1 MSNKEQHKNI
11 NAITITAV
19 IIAII
24 AVIIA
29 VMASLG
35 YRSALDELAEPMV
48 VKTSQAER
56 ADMLN
61 RLGTALENLKQRNLL
76 VSIQEGQ
83 DAYTMMLTNDQ
94 GEYLTQSQS
103 TGYVTVYRND
113 NKAIRY
119 QEYIDYG
126 ADSNAIS
133 IMDAVYGMA
142 SDGEV
147 EVYGVPDEDKADGY
161 TQVVIDIRGWDQIAS
176 MYNRIDPSLGEIMVG
191 QLQASL
197 SQSSDSETDSSQVD
211 EQSSEEQTEEQTEAQ
226 TETQTEA
233 SSTEAQEIDTLN
245 FRFLFIVYNETTQ
258 FDSAACYMYF
268 DDADSEDVG
277 WNSDSLATSWAIT
290 GLVPIEK
297 WSLDTDWYTLDFE
310 NYLNW
315 TDEQGEEANE
325 LLRVTLADLVD
336 MTNRVLE
343 SYSNSTTDDNTSD
356 TETEANNESESTESS
371 EDTSNTTED
380 TDEITDNSSSDE
392 VSDNTSSVT
401 E

>member
-11 NAITITAV
+11 NAITISAV

-56 ADMLN
+56 DDMLN

-161 TQVVIDIRGWDQIAS
+161 TQVVVDIRGWDQIAS

-197 SQSSDSETDSSQVD
+197 SPSSDSETDSSQVD
-211 EQSSEEQTEEQTEAQ
+211 EQSSEEQTEEQTEA
-226 TETQTEA
+226 
-233 SSTEAQEIDTLN
+233 SNTEAQEIDTLN

-343 SYSNSTTDDNTSD
+343 SYNNSTTDDNTSD
-356 TETEANNESESTESS
+356 TETEANNGSESTESS

-380 TDEITDNSSSDE
+380 TGEISDSSSSDE
-392 VSDNTSSVT
+392 ASDNTSSVT

>member
-1 MSNKEQHKNI
+1 MSNKDQHKNI
-11 NAITITAV
+11 NAITISAV

-191 QLQASL
+191 QLKASL

-211 EQSSEEQTEEQTEAQ
+211 EQSSEEQTEEQTEPSN
-226 TETQTEA
+226 TEV
-233 SSTEAQEIDTLN
+233 QEIDTLN

-356 TETEANNESESTESS
+356 TETEANNESESTEGS

-380 TDEITDNSSSDE
+380 TGEITDNSSSDE

>member
-11 NAITITAV
+11 NAITISAV

-29 VMASLG
+29 VMAFLG

-56 ADMLN
+56 NDMLN

-211 EQSSEEQTEEQTEAQ
+211 EQSSEEQTEEQTEPSN
-226 TETQTEA
+226 TEV
-233 SSTEAQEIDTLN
+233 QEIDTLN

-343 SYSNSTTDDNTSD
+343 SYSNSTTGDNTSD

-380 TDEITDNSSSDE
+380 TGEIPDNSSSDE
-392 VSDNTSSVT
+392 VTDNTSSVV

>member
-11 NAITITAV
+11 NAITISAV

-29 VMASLG
+29 VMAFLG
-35 YRSALDELAEPMV
+35 YRTALDELAEPMV

-56 ADMLN
+56 NDMLN

-197 SQSSDSETDSSQVD
+197 SQSSDSETDSSQTA
-211 EQSSEEQTEEQTEAQ
+211 EQSSEEQTEEQTEA
-226 TETQTEA
+226 
-233 SSTEAQEIDTLN
+233 SNTEAQEIDTLN
-245 FRFLFIVYNETTQ
+245 FRFLFIIYNETTQ

-343 SYSNSTTDDNTSD
+343 SYNNSTTDDNTSD

-392 VSDNTSSVT
+392 VTNNTSSVT

>member
-11 NAITITAV
+11 NAITISAV

-35 YRSALDELAEPMV
+35 YKSALDELAEPMV

-197 SQSSDSETDSSQVD
+197 SQSSDSETDSSQTA
-211 EQSSEEQTEEQTEAQ
+211 EQSSEEQTDEQTEPSN
-226 TETQTEA
+226 TEV
-233 SSTEAQEIDTLN
+233 QEIDTLN

-343 SYSNSTTDDNTSD
+343 SYSNSTTGDNTSD
-356 TETEANNESESTESS
+356 TETEANNGSESTESS

>member
-11 NAITITAV
+11 NAITISAV

-56 ADMLN
+56 GDMLN

-161 TQVVIDIRGWDQIAS
+161 TQIVIDIRGWDQIAS

-197 SQSSDSETDSSQVD
+197 SQSSDSETDSSQID
-211 EQSSEEQTEEQTEAQ
+211 EQSSEEQTEAQ
-226 TETQTEA
+226 TE
-233 SSTEAQEIDTLN
+233 SSNTEAQEIDTLN

-356 TETEANNESESTESS
+356 TEAEANNGSESTESS

>member
-147 EVYGVPDEDKADGY
+147 EIYGVPDEDKADGY

-211 EQSSEEQTEEQTEAQ
+211 EQSSEEQTEAQ
-226 TETQTEA
+226 TE
-233 SSTEAQEIDTLN
+233 SRNTEAQEIDTLN

-356 TETEANNESESTESS
+356 TETEANNGSESTESG
-371 EDTSNTTED
+371 EDTSNTTKD

>member
-11 NAITITAV
+11 NAITISAV

-56 ADMLN
+56 GDMLN

-126 ADSNAIS
+126 VDSNAIS

-191 QLQASL
+191 QLKASL

-211 EQSSEEQTEEQTEAQ
+211 EQSSEEQTEAQ
-226 TETQTEA
+226 TE
-233 SSTEAQEIDTLN
+233 SSNTEAQEIDTLN

-343 SYSNSTTDDNTSD
+343 SYSNSTTGDNTSD
-356 TETEANNESESTESS
+356 TETEANNGSESTESS

-380 TDEITDNSSSDE
+380 TNEITDNSSSDE

>member
-29 VMASLG
+29 VIASLV

-197 SQSSDSETDSSQVD
+197 SQSSDSETDSSQAA
-211 EQSSEEQTEEQTEAQ
+211 EQSSEEQTEAQ
-226 TETQTEA
+226 TEPSNTEVH
-233 SSTEAQEIDTLN
+233 EIDTLN

-268 DDADSEDVG
+268 DYADSEDVG

-371 EDTSNTTED
+371 KDTSNTTED
-380 TDEITDNSSSDE
+380 TGEITDNSSLDE

>member
-11 NAITITAV
+11 NAITISAV

-29 VMASLG
+29 VMAFLG

-56 ADMLN
+56 NDMLN

-211 EQSSEEQTEEQTEAQ
+211 EQSSEEQTEAQ
-226 TETQTEA
+226 TESSNTEV
-233 SSTEAQEIDTLN
+233 QEIDTLN

-343 SYSNSTTDDNTSD
+343 SYSNSTTGDNTSD
-356 TETEANNESESTESS
+356 TETEANNKSESTESS
-371 EDTSNTTED
+371 EDTNNTTED
-380 TDEITDNSSSDE
+380 TGEITDNSSSDE

>member
-11 NAITITAV
+11 NAITISAV

-48 VKTSQAER
+48 VKASQAER
-56 ADMLN
+56 NDMLN

-211 EQSSEEQTEEQTEAQ
+211 EQSSEEQTEAQ
-226 TETQTEA
+226 TESSNTEV
-233 SSTEAQEIDTLN
+233 QEIDTLN

-343 SYSNSTTDDNTSD
+343 SYSNSTIDDNTSD

-380 TDEITDNSSSDE
+380 TGEITDNSSSDE

>member
-11 NAITITAV
+11 NAVTVASV

-29 VMASLG
+29 VMVSLG
-35 YRSALDELAEPMV
+35 YRSALNELAEPMV

-56 ADMLN
+56 DDMLN

-76 VSIQEGQ
+76 ISVQEGQ

-161 TQVVIDIRGWDQIAS
+161 TQVVVDIRGWDQIAS

-197 SQSSDSETDSSQVD
+197 SPSSDSETDSSQTD
-211 EQSSEEQTEEQTEAQ
+211 EQSSEEQTAEG
-226 TETQTEA
+226 QTEA
-233 SSTEAQEIDTLN
+233 SSNETQEIDTLN

-268 DDADSEDVG
+268 DNADSEDVG
-277 WNSDSLATSWAIT
+277 WNSDSLAISWAIT

-356 TETEANNESESTESS
+356 TETEADNESEVTESS
-371 EDTSNTTED
+371 ENTSNTTED

-392 VSDNTSSVT
+392 ASDNTSSVT

>member
-1 MSNKEQHKNI
+1 MSNKEKHKNI
-11 NAITITAV
+11 NAITISAV

-48 VKTSQAER
+48 IKTSQAER
-56 ADMLN
+56 DDMLN

-211 EQSSEEQTEEQTEAQ
+211 EKSSEEQTEEQTEPSN
-226 TETQTEA
+226 TEV
-233 SSTEAQEIDTLN
+233 QEIDTLN

-343 SYSNSTTDDNTSD
+343 SYSNSTTGDNTSD
-356 TETEANNESESTESS
+356 TETEANNGSESTESS

>member
-11 NAITITAV
+11 NAITISAV

-35 YRSALDELAEPMV
+35 YKSALDELAEPMV
-48 VKTSQAER
+48 IKTSQAER
-56 ADMLN
+56 ADMMN

-211 EQSSEEQTEEQTEAQ
+211 EQSSEEQTEEQTE
-226 TETQTEA
+226 
-233 SSTEAQEIDTLN
+233 SSNTEAQEIDTLN

-343 SYSNSTTDDNTSD
+343 SYSNSTTGDNTSD
-356 TETEANNESESTESS
+356 TETDANNGSESTESS

>member
-11 NAITITAV
+11 NAITISAV

-29 VMASLG
+29 VMAFLG

-56 ADMLN
+56 NDMLN

-147 EVYGVPDEDKADGY
+147 EVYGVPDEDTADGY

-197 SQSSDSETDSSQVD
+197 SQSSDSETDSSQTA
-211 EQSSEEQTEEQTEAQ
+211 EQSSEEQTDEQTEP
-226 TETQTEA
+226 QTEA
-233 SSTEAQEIDTLN
+233 SSTEVQEIDTLN

-343 SYSNSTTDDNTSD
+343 SYSNSTTDNNTSD
-356 TETEANNESESTESS
+356 TETEANNESDGTESN

-380 TDEITDNSSSDE
+380 TGEIPDSSSSDE
-392 VSDNTSSVT
+392 ASDNTSSVT

>member
-380 TDEITDNSSSDE
+380 TDEVTDNSSSDE

>member
-11 NAITITAV
+11 NAITISAV

-35 YRSALDELAEPMV
+35 YKSALDELAEPMV

-197 SQSSDSETDSSQVD
+197 SQSSDSETDSSQTA
-211 EQSSEEQTEEQTEAQ
+211 EQSSEEQTDEQTEPSN
-226 TETQTEA
+226 TEV
-233 SSTEAQEIDTLN
+233 QEIDTLN

-343 SYSNSTTDDNTSD
+343 SYSNSTTGDNTSD
-356 TETEANNESESTESS
+356 TETEANNGSESTESS
-371 EDTSNTTED
+371 ENTSNTTED

-392 VSDNTSSVT
+392 ASDNTSSVT

>member
-11 NAITITAV
+11 NAITISAV

-56 ADMLN
+56 DDMLN

-197 SQSSDSETDSSQVD
+197 SQSSDSETDSSQTD
-211 EQSSEEQTEEQTEAQ
+211 EQSSEEQTEEQTEPSN
-226 TETQTEA
+226 TEV
-233 SSTEAQEIDTLN
+233 QEIDTLN

-343 SYSNSTTDDNTSD
+343 SYSNSTTGNNTSD

-380 TDEITDNSSSDE
+380 TGEITDNSSLDE

>member
-1 MSNKEQHKNI
+1 
-11 NAITITAV
+11 
-19 IIAII
+19 
-24 AVIIA
+24 
-29 VMASLG
+29 
-35 YRSALDELAEPMV
+35 
-48 VKTSQAER
+48 
-56 ADMLN
+56 
-61 RLGTALENLKQRNLL
+61 
-76 VSIQEGQ
+76 
-83 DAYTMMLTNDQ
+83 
-94 GEYLTQSQS
+94 
-103 TGYVTVYRND
+103 
-113 NKAIRY
+113 
-119 QEYIDYG
+119 
-126 ADSNAIS
+126 
-133 IMDAVYGMA
+133 
-142 SDGEV
+142 
-147 EVYGVPDEDKADGY
+147 
-161 TQVVIDIRGWDQIAS
+161 
-176 MYNRIDPSLGEIMVG
+176 
-191 QLQASL
+191 
-197 SQSSDSETDSSQVD
+197 
-211 EQSSEEQTEEQTEAQ
+211 
-226 TETQTEA
+226 
-233 SSTEAQEIDTLN
+233 
-245 FRFLFIVYNETTQ
+245 
-258 FDSAACYMYF
+258 MYF

-380 TDEITDNSSSDE
+380 TGEITDNSSLDE

>member
-11 NAITITAV
+11 NAVTVAAV

-35 YRSALDELAEPMV
+35 YRSALNELAEPMV

-56 ADMLN
+56 DDMLN

-76 VSIQEGQ
+76 ISVQEGQ

-161 TQVVIDIRGWDQIAS
+161 TQVVVDIRGWDQIAN

-197 SQSSDSETDSSQVD
+197 SPSSDSETDSSQTD
-211 EQSSEEQTEEQTEAQ
+211 EQSLEEQTAGG
-226 TETQTEA
+226 QTEA
-233 SSTEAQEIDTLN
+233 SSNETQEIDTLN

-268 DDADSEDVG
+268 DNADSEDVG

-356 TETEANNESESTESS
+356 IETEADNESEVTESS
-371 EDTSNTTED
+371 ENTSNTTED
-380 TDEITDNSSSDE
+380 TDGITDNSSQDE

>member
-11 NAITITAV
+11 NAITISAV

-56 ADMLN
+56 DDMLN

-133 IMDAVYGMA
+133 IMDAVYEMA

-211 EQSSEEQTEEQTEAQ
+211 EKSSEEQTDEQTEP
-226 TETQTEA
+226 QTEA
-233 SSTEAQEIDTLN
+233 SSTEVQEIDTLN

-343 SYSNSTTDDNTSD
+343 SYSNSTTGNNTSD

-371 EDTSNTTED
+371 EDTSNISED

>member
-35 YRSALDELAEPMV
+35 YRSALDGLAEPMV

-197 SQSSDSETDSSQVD
+197 SQSSDSETDSSQTA
-211 EQSSEEQTEEQTEAQ
+211 EQSSEEQTEEQTEA
-226 TETQTEA
+226 
-233 SSTEAQEIDTLN
+233 SNTEAQEIDTLN
-245 FRFLFIVYNETTQ
+245 FRFLFIIYNETTQ

-343 SYSNSTTDDNTSD
+343 SYNNSTTDDNTSD

-392 VSDNTSSVT
+392 VTNNTSSVT

>member
-11 NAITITAV
+11 NAITISAV

-35 YRSALDELAEPMV
+35 YRSALNELAEPMV
-48 VKTSQAER
+48 VKASQAER
-56 ADMLN
+56 DDMLN

-76 VSIQEGQ
+76 ISVQEGQ
-83 DAYTMMLTNDQ
+83 DTYTMMLTNDQ

-161 TQVVIDIRGWDQIAS
+161 TQVVVDIRGWDQIAN

-197 SQSSDSETDSSQVD
+197 SPSSDSETDSSQTD
-211 EQSSEEQTEEQTEAQ
+211 EQSSEEQTEAQ
-226 TETQTEA
+226 TESQTEA
-233 SSTEAQEIDTLN
+233 SSNETQEIDTLN

-356 TETEANNESESTESS
+356 TETEANDESESTESS
-371 EDTSNTTED
+371 KDTSNTTED
-380 TDEITDNSSSDE
+380 TGEIPDNSSSDE
-392 VSDNTSSVT
+392 VTDNTSSVA

>member
-11 NAITITAV
+11 NAVTVAAV

-35 YRSALDELAEPMV
+35 YRSALNELAEPMV
-48 VKTSQAER
+48 VKTSKAER
-56 ADMLN
+56 DDMLN

-76 VSIQEGQ
+76 ISVQEGQ

-161 TQVVIDIRGWDQIAS
+161 TQVVVDIRGWDQIAS

-197 SQSSDSETDSSQVD
+197 SPSSDSETDSSQTD
-211 EQSSEEQTEEQTEAQ
+211 EQSSEEQPAEG
-226 TETQTEA
+226 QTEA
-233 SSTEAQEIDTLN
+233 SSNETQEIDTLN

-371 EDTSNTTED
+371 KDTSNTTED
-380 TDEITDNSSSDE
+380 TGEIPDNSSSDE
-392 VSDNTSSVT
+392 VTDNTSSVA

>member
-11 NAITITAV
+11 NAITISAV

-29 VMASLG
+29 VMTSLG

-56 ADMLN
+56 DDMLN

-197 SQSSDSETDSSQVD
+197 SPSSDSETDSSQVD
-211 EQSSEEQTEEQTEAQ
+211 EQSSEEQTEEQTE
-226 TETQTEA
+226 
-233 SSTEAQEIDTLN
+233 SSNTEAQEIDTLN

-371 EDTSNTTED
+371 KDTSNTSED

>member
-11 NAITITAV
+11 NAITISAV

-56 ADMLN
+56 DDMLN

-83 DAYTMMLTNDQ
+83 DAYTMMLANDQ

-197 SQSSDSETDSSQVD
+197 SQSSDSETDSSQTA
-211 EQSSEEQTEEQTEAQ
+211 EQSSEEQTEEQTEPSN
-226 TETQTEA
+226 TEV
-233 SSTEAQEIDTLN
+233 QEIDTLN

-380 TDEITDNSSSDE
+380 TNEITDNSSPDE

>member
-197 SQSSDSETDSSQVD
+197 SQSSDSETDSSQTD
-211 EQSSEEQTEEQTEAQ
+211 EQSSEEQTEAQ
-226 TETQTEA
+226 TE
-233 SSTEAQEIDTLN
+233 SSNTEAQEIDTLN

-380 TDEITDNSSSDE
+380 TGEITDNSSSDE
-392 VSDNTSSVT
+392 VTDNTSSVT

>member
-11 NAITITAV
+11 NAITISAV

-29 VMASLG
+29 VMAFLG

-56 ADMLN
+56 NDMLN

-191 QLQASL
+191 QLKASL

-211 EQSSEEQTEEQTEAQ
+211 GQSSEEQTEAQ
-226 TETQTEA
+226 TESSNTEV
-233 SSTEAQEIDTLN
+233 QEIDTLN

-343 SYSNSTTDDNTSD
+343 SYSNSTAGNNTSD

-380 TDEITDNSSSDE
+380 TNEITDNSSSDE

>member
-11 NAITITAV
+11 NAITISAV

-56 ADMLN
+56 DDMLN

-103 TGYVTVYRND
+103 TGYITVYRND

-211 EQSSEEQTEEQTEAQ
+211 EQSSNEQTEEQTG
-226 TETQTEA
+226 
-233 SSTEAQEIDTLN
+233 SSNTEAQEIDTLN

-343 SYSNSTTDDNTSD
+343 SYSNSTTGDNTSD
-356 TETEANNESESTESS
+356 TETEANNGSESTESS

>member
-11 NAITITAV
+11 NAITISAV

-48 VKTSQAER
+48 IKTSQAER

-211 EQSSEEQTEEQTEAQ
+211 EKSSEEQTE
-226 TETQTEA
+226 TQTES
-233 SSTEAQEIDTLN
+233 SSTEAGSAEVQEIDTLN

-380 TDEITDNSSSDE
+380 TGEITDNSSLDE
-392 VSDNTSSVT
+392 VSDNTSSVI

>member
-11 NAITITAV
+11 NAITISAV

-48 VKTSQAER
+48 IKTSQAER

-191 QLQASL
+191 QLKASL

-211 EQSSEEQTEEQTEAQ
+211 EQSSEEQTEAQ
-226 TETQTEA
+226 TE
-233 SSTEAQEIDTLN
+233 SSNTEAQEIDTLN

-343 SYSNSTTDDNTSD
+343 SYSNSTTGDNTSD
-356 TETEANNESESTESS
+356 TETEANNGSESTESS

>member
-11 NAITITAV
+11 NAITISAV

-29 VMASLG
+29 VMAFLG

-56 ADMLN
+56 NDMLN

-197 SQSSDSETDSSQVD
+197 SPSSDSETDSSQVD
-211 EQSSEEQTEEQTEAQ
+211 EQSSEEQTE
-226 TETQTEA
+226 TQTE
-233 SSTEAQEIDTLN
+233 SSNTEVQEIDTLN

-343 SYSNSTTDDNTSD
+343 SYNNSTTDDNTSD
-356 TETEANNESESTESS
+356 TETEANNGSESTESS

-380 TDEITDNSSSDE
+380 TGEISDSSSSDE
-392 VSDNTSSVT
+392 ASDNTSSVT

>member
-211 EQSSEEQTEEQTEAQ
+211 EQSSEEQTEAQTEASSA
-226 TETQTEA
+226 EA

-356 TETEANNESESTESS
+356 TETEANNGSESTESG

-380 TDEITDNSSSDE
+380 TGEIPDNSSSDE
-392 VSDNTSSVT
+392 ASDNTSSVT

>member
-11 NAITITAV
+11 NAVTVAAV

-35 YRSALDELAEPMV
+35 YRSALNELAEPMV
-48 VKTSQAER
+48 VKTSQDER
-56 ADMLN
+56 DDMLN

-76 VSIQEGQ
+76 ISVQEGQ

-161 TQVVIDIRGWDQIAS
+161 TQVVVDIRGWDQIAS

-197 SQSSDSETDSSQVD
+197 SPSSDSETDSSQTD
-211 EQSSEEQTEEQTEAQ
+211 EQSSEEQPAEG
-226 TETQTEA
+226 QTEA
-233 SSTEAQEIDTLN
+233 SSNETQEIDTLN

-371 EDTSNTTED
+371 KDTSNTTED
-380 TDEITDNSSSDE
+380 TGEIPDNSSSDE
-392 VSDNTSSVT
+392 VTDNTSSVA

>member
-11 NAITITAV
+11 NAITISAV

-29 VMASLG
+29 VMAFLG

-197 SQSSDSETDSSQVD
+197 SQSSDSETDSSQTA
-211 EQSSEEQTEEQTEAQ
+211 EQSSEEQTDEQTEPSN
-226 TETQTEA
+226 TEV
-233 SSTEAQEIDTLN
+233 QEIDTLN

-343 SYSNSTTDDNTSD
+343 SYSNSTTGDNTSD
-356 TETEANNESESTESS
+356 TETEANNGSESTESS

>member
-11 NAITITAV
+11 NAITISAV

-56 ADMLN
+56 GDMLN

-211 EQSSEEQTEEQTEAQ
+211 EQSSEEQTEAQ
-226 TETQTEA
+226 TE
-233 SSTEAQEIDTLN
+233 SSNTEAQEIDTLN

-380 TDEITDNSSSDE
+380 TGEITDNSSLDE

>member
-11 NAITITAV
+11 NAITISAV

-35 YRSALDELAEPMV
+35 YKSALDELAEPMV

-56 ADMLN
+56 GDMLN

-211 EQSSEEQTEEQTEAQ
+211 EQSSEEQTEA
-226 TETQTEA
+226 QTEA
-233 SSTEAQEIDTLN
+233 SNTEAQEIDTLN

-356 TETEANNESESTESS
+356 TETEATNESESTEGS

-392 VSDNTSSVT
+392 VTDNTSSVT

>member
-11 NAITITAV
+11 NAVTVAAV

-35 YRSALDELAEPMV
+35 YRSALNELAEPMV

-56 ADMLN
+56 DDMLN

-76 VSIQEGQ
+76 ISVQEGQ

-161 TQVVIDIRGWDQIAS
+161 TQVVVDIRGWDQIAS

-197 SQSSDSETDSSQVD
+197 SPSSDSETDSSQTD
-211 EQSSEEQTEEQTEAQ
+211 EQSSEEQTEASSN
-226 TETQTEA
+226 ETQR
-233 SSTEAQEIDTLN
+233 IDTLN

-268 DDADSEDVG
+268 DNADSEDVG
-277 WNSDSLATSWAIT
+277 WNSDSLVTSWAIT

-356 TETEANNESESTESS
+356 TETEADNDSEVTEGS
-371 EDTSNTTED
+371 ENTSDTTED

-392 VSDNTSSVT
+392 VSDNTSSVA

>member
-11 NAITITAV
+11 NAITISAV

-35 YRSALDELAEPMV
+35 YKSALDELAEPMV

-56 ADMLN
+56 GDMLN

-147 EVYGVPDEDKADGY
+147 EVYEVPDEDKADGY

-197 SQSSDSETDSSQVD
+197 SQSSDSETDSSQTD
-211 EQSSEEQTEEQTEAQ
+211 EQSSEEQTEAQ
-226 TETQTEA
+226 TE
-233 SSTEAQEIDTLN
+233 SSNTEAQEIDTLN

-380 TDEITDNSSSDE
+380 TGEITDNSSSDE
-392 VSDNTSSVT
+392 VTDNTSSVT

>member
-1 MSNKEQHKNI
+1 MSNKKQHKNI
-11 NAITITAV
+11 NAITISAV

-35 YRSALDELAEPMV
+35 YKSALDELAEPMV

-191 QLQASL
+191 QLKASL
-197 SQSSDSETDSSQVD
+197 SSSSDSETDSSQVD
-211 EQSSEEQTEEQTEAQ
+211 EQSSEEQTKAQ
-226 TETQTEA
+226 TES
-233 SSTEAQEIDTLN
+233 SSTEAGSAEVQEIDTLN

-343 SYSNSTTDDNTSD
+343 SYSNSTTGDNTSD
-356 TETEANNESESTESS
+356 TETEANNGSESTESS